1 MQPDWDPAYGD
12 RKQTLVFIGQDM
24 DEDSIRAELDKCL
37 YDDGSDNPDLDSWSE
52 QSNPFPT
59 VPVEPEEEPELSAE
73 A

>member
-1 MQPDWDPAYGD
+1 
-12 RKQTLVFIGQDM
+12 M